1 MDFIVKIA
9 EGFTGIVS
17 AGGENLVSLIT
28 SILPNVLILLTFINA
43 LISLIGEERVMNF
56 SRRLTRFRLLR
67 YTLLPVIA
75 LFFLTNP
82 MCYTMGKFVEEDEKP
97 AFVDACFSFAHPIT
111 GLFPHANSA
120 ELFVWT
126 GIAAGITTLGKS
138 TTPLAVRYL
147 LVGIIV
153 IFIRGNVTEFITKKL
168 MKRSKYQNERS

>member
-1 MDFIVKIA
+1 M
-9 EGFTGIVS
+9 
-17 AGGENLVSLIT
+17 SLIT

-67 YTLLPVIA
+67 YTLLPVMA

-153 IFIRGNVTEFITKKL
+153 IFIRGNVTEFITKQL
-168 MKRSKYQNERS
+168 MKRSKNQNERS

>member
-1 MDFIVKIA
+1 MNFIVNIA

-17 AGGENLVSLIT
+17 AGGENLMGLIT
-28 SILPNVLILLTFINA
+28 GILPNVLILLTFINA

-56 SRRLTRFRLLR
+56 SKKLTRFRILR
-67 YTLLPVIA
+67 YTLLPVMA

-97 AFVDACFSFAHPIT
+97 AFIDACFSFAHPIT

-126 GIAAGITTLGKS
+126 GIAAGITTLGES

-153 IFIRGNVTEFITKKL
+153 IFLRGNVTEFITKKL
-168 MKRSKYQNERS
+168 MKRNKNHR

>member
-17 AGGENLVSLIT
+17 AGGENLMSLIT

-67 YTLLPVIA
+67 YTLLPVMA
-75 LFFLTNP
+75 LF
-82 MCYTMGKFVEEDEKP
+82 
-97 AFVDACFSFAHPIT
+97 
-111 GLFPHANSA
+111 
-120 ELFVWT
+120 
-126 GIAAGITTLGKS
+126 TTLGKS

-153 IFIRGNVTEFITKKL
+153 IFIRGNVTEFITKQL
-168 MKRSKYQNERS
+168 MKRSKNQNERS

>member
-17 AGGENLVSLIT
+17 AGGENLMSLIT

-67 YTLLPVIA
+67 YTLLPVMA

-126 GIAAGITTLGKS
+126 GLQPELQRWENLRLRWPSVISWSVSSSSLFAEMLQN
-138 TTPLAVRYL
+138 L
-147 LVGIIV
+147 LP
-153 IFIRGNVTEFITKKL
+153 
-168 MKRSKYQNERS
+168 SS

>member
-1 MDFIVKIA
+1 MNFIVNIA

-17 AGGENLVSLIT
+17 AGGENLMGLIT
-28 SILPNVLILLTFINA
+28 GILPNVLILLTFINA

-56 SRRLTRFRLLR
+56 SKKLTRFRILR
-67 YTLLPVIA
+67 YTLLPVMA

-97 AFVDACFSFAHPIT
+97 AFIDACFSFAHPIT

-126 GIAAGITTLGKS
+126 GIAAGITTLGES

-153 IFIRGNVTEFITKKL
+153 NFLRGNVTEFNTKKM
-168 MKRSKYQNERS
+168 MKRNKNHR

>member
-1 MDFIVKIA
+1 MM
-9 EGFTGIVS
+9 
-17 AGGENLVSLIT
+17 SLIT

-67 YTLLPVIA
+67 YTLLPVMA

-153 IFIRGNVTEFITKKL
+153 IFIRGNVTEFITKQL
-168 MKRSKYQNERS
+168 MKRSKNQNERS

>member
-1 MDFIVKIA
+1 MNFIVNIA

-17 AGGENLVSLIT
+17 AGGENLMGLIT
-28 SILPNVLILLTFINA
+28 GILPNVLILLTFINA

-56 SRRLTRFRLLR
+56 SKKLTRFRILR
-67 YTLLPVIA
+67 YTLLPVMA

-97 AFVDACFSFAHPIT
+97 AFIDACFSFAHPIT

-126 GIAAGITTLGKS
+126 GIAAGITTLGES

-153 IFIRGNVTEFITKKL
+153 IFLRGNVTEFITKKL
-168 MKRSKYQNERS
+168 MKRNKNLR

>member
-1 MDFIVKIA
+1 MNFIVNIA

-17 AGGENLVSLIT
+17 AGGENLMGLIT
-28 SILPNVLILLTFINA
+28 GILPNVLILLTFINA

-56 SRRLTRFRLLR
+56 SKKLTRFRILR
-67 YTLLPVIA
+67 YTLLPVMA

-97 AFVDACFSFAHPIT
+97 AFIDACFSFAHPIT

-126 GIAAGITTLGKS
+126 GIAAGITTLGES

-153 IFIRGNVTEFITKKL
+153 IFLRGNVTEFITKKL
-168 MKRSKYQNERS
+168 MKRNKNLNERS

>member
-1 MDFIVKIA
+1 MNFIVNIA

-17 AGGENLVSLIT
+17 AGGENLMGLIT
-28 SILPNVLILLTFINA
+28 GILPNVLILLTFINA

-56 SRRLTRFRLLR
+56 SKQLTRFRILR
-67 YTLLPVIA
+67 YTLLPVMA

-97 AFVDACFSFAHPIT
+97 AFIDACFSFAHPIT

-126 GIAAGITTLGKS
+126 GIAAGITTLGES

-153 IFIRGNVTEFITKKL
+153 IFLRGNVTEFITKKL
-168 MKRSKYQNERS
+168 MKRNKNHR